1 MSSLPRTLF
10 RAEYAYFPEE
20 ATDEEWERWKLRRK
34 EERAIDKAEHD
45 AERRQDGEA

>member
-1 MSSLPRTLF
+1 MSSLPRNAFL
-10 RAEYAYFPEE
+10 AEFEDFPEG
-20 ATDEEWERWKLRRK
+20 ATDEEWERWKLRRE